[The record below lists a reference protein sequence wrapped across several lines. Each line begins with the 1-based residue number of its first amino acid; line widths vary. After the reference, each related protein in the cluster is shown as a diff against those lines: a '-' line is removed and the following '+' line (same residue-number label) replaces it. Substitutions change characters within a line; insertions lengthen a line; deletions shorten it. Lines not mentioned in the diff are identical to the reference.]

1 MDHRVPRIGLL
12 FSIVCAVLAALTFVY
27 LNEAF
32 EGPSPIGAIAG
43 DPYEVKAKFDD
54 TEVLPTK
61 QPVLVK
67 GVQVGKVTSVDFDQ
81 PTATATVTFTVDDEY
96 KPIHRD
102 AKATIGER
110 TLLGDPYINLDPGT
124 AAAGE
129 LAAGQEIPGLPSVD
143 FDEALDFLDA
153 DGRAHV
159 RSLIG
164 TLRDA
169 TRTPGG
175 GARLNATVSELSRTV
190 GELRSLTDA
199 LEGQEDEIAGLVRDG
214 SIVLRTLG
222 EREQSIRT
230 ISASG
235 RAALEALAS
244 STESLE
250 QGIAELPPLLDTGTR
265 VLAEARPLFEE
276 ARPLLQELRRA
287 APDLTDIL
295 ADVAPLGGDAVEA
308 ISGLAAVPTFR
319 KFLKT
324 VALLEPVAPKLEP
337 AARNLVAALQYA
349 APRANGLASFFANM
363 ASVTAH
369 GDSTGKWARFAILF
383 EPGELLDSPTPA
395 VCEPEDDIPV
405 NAGFCHNAY
414 PPPGDAVDPEPYE
427 PGSYP
432 RIDAYTPPAP

>member
-1 MDHRVPRIGLL
+1 MDHRVPRIGLV
-12 FSIVCAVLAALTFVY
+12 FSVVCAALALLTFVY

-32 EGPSPIGAIAG
+32 EGPSPIGAVAG
-43 DPYEVKAKFDD
+43 EPYELEATFDD

-67 GVQVGKVTSVDFDQ
+67 GVQVGKVTEVEFEQ
-81 PTATATVTFTVDDEY
+81 PTATATVTFTVDDQY
-96 KPIHRD
+96 APVHRD

-110 TLLGDPYINLDPGT
+110 TLLGDPYINLDPGAAT
-124 AAAGE
+124 AGDLEAGD
-129 LAAGQEIPGLPSVD
+129 AIPGLPSVD

-159 RSLIG
+159 RSLIS

-175 GARLNATVSELSRTV
+175 GTRLNATVSELSRTV
-190 GELRSLTDA
+190 AELRSLTGA
-199 LEGQEDEIAGLVRDG
+199 LHGQEDEIAGLVRDG

-244 STESLE
+244 STASLE
-250 QGIAELPPLLDTGTR
+250 QGIAELPGLLDTGRR
-265 VLAEARPLFEE
+265 VLAEARPLFDE
-276 ARPLLQELRRA
+276 AQPLLAELRRS
-287 APDLTDIL
+287 APELTDIL
-295 ADVAPLGGDAVEA
+295 TDLAPLGGDSVEA

-319 KFLKT
+319 KFLKVIT
-324 VALLEPVAPKLEP
+324 LLEPVAPKLAP

-349 APRANGLASFFANM
+349 APRANGIASFFANM
-363 ASVTAH
+363 TSVTAH
-369 GDSTGKWARFAILF
+369 GDGEKWTRFAILF

-395 VCEPEDDIPV
+395 VCEPEDDVPV

-432 RIDAYTPPAP
+432 RIDAFTPPEP